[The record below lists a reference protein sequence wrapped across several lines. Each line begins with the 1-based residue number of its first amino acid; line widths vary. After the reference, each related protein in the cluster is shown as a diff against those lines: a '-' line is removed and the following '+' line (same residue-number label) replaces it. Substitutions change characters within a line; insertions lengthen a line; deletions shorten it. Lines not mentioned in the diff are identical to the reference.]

1 MVELTDE
8 DRVTL
13 ARMVTSMLDE
23 WGIKASD
30 QVSLLALPDGTPTRM
45 LRRYHEDTPLPDD
58 PDVMKRVE
66 HLMGIA
72 EALRAQGLDAPIRP
86 IATSPTRSRRPSAG

>member
-23 WGIKASD
+23 WGIKAKD
-30 QVSLLALPDGTPTRM
+30 QVNILALPDGTPTRM
-45 LRRYHEDTPLPDD
+45 LRRYQDDTPLPDD
-58 PDVMKRVE
+58 PVE
-66 HLMGIA
+66 AFCGIFKEKSSLTSALA
-72 EALRAQGLDAPIRP
+72 EQREKDKHREEKKIVG
-86 IATSPTRSRRPSAG
+86 